1 MLNGTPR
8 KTSAA
13 ALVELARQPPVGD
26 VELEQ
31 RVARRKRH
39 AVDLGDVPCADDQP
53 ARVRIGARSGP
64 RPARSGRYAC
74 RRRRPAAPLASV
86 YGAQIAVG
94 VGPFVPNR
102 HAVLAQVGD
111 VRVAAQEPQQLVDDR
126 PQVQPLGRQHGEALA
141 QVEAHLVAE
150 RADRARAG
158 PVVFHRTVRLDMS
171 EQVEVC
177 FHGCQIL
184 SG

>member
-8 KTSAA
+8 KTSA

-53 ARVRIGARSGP
+53 ARVRIALDLVHDLRDLVDM
-64 RPARSGRYAC
+64 PAVG
-74 RRRRPAAPLASV
+74 RRPATPLASV
-86 YGAQIAVG
+86 YGTQIAVG
-94 VGPFVPNR
+94 VGPFVPDR

-111 VRVAAQEPQQLVDDR
+111 VRIAAQEPQQLVDDR

-150 RADRARAG
+150 RADRARTG
-158 PVVFHRTVRLDMS
+158 PVAFHRTVRLDMS